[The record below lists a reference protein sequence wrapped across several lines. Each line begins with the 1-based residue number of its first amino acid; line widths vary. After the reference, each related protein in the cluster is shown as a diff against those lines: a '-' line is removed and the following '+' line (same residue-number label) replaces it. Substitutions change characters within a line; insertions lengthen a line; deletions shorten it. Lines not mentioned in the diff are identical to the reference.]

1 MAMGQLIRVTTEA
14 ANGRL
19 EKRSAHYVVA
29 EHDFEKAAAILMS
42 VIPAGAKVESVGHVA
57 ASLLT
62 RLNLAPG
69 QFIEV

>member
-14 ANGRL
+14 ANRRP
-19 EKRSAHYVVA
+19 ERSVHYVVA

-42 VIPAGAKVESVGHVA
+42 VIPAGAKVESAGNVA

-62 RLNLAPG
+62 RLKLAPG